1 MDAQA
6 PRRARTQAQTRDG
19 APGDKDLAREQHVGP
34 HRPAGSQVVGGGGE
48 ERVEVNAAA
57 EIDAEI
63 VAREMGVLASGEPQQ
78 SIKVVYNGD
87 IRRCVRALVCVFLFL
102 RVFACACVG
111 AGAGADV
118 HSCVRVM

>member
-1 MDAQA
+1 M
-6 PRRARTQAQTRDG
+6 
-19 APGDKDLAREQHVGP
+19 
-34 HRPAGSQVVGGGGE
+34 GGGGE

-63 VAREMGVLASGEPQQ
+63 VAREMGVLASGGPQQ

>member
-87 IRRCVRALVCVFLFL
+87 IRRCVRALVCVSFCFCVCL
-102 RVFACACVG
+102 RVRAWAR
-111 AGAGADV
+111 ARARM
-118 HSCVRVM
+118 CVRVCV